1 MDGYI
6 GCQIRQ
12 INENCIVMHQSEL
25 INKMERIFRE
35 DINKLRSRDMP
46 FGTNNRNARP
56 KDEEVLISKEDQTK
70 YWSGIGMLLYLVNY
84 LRLDLS
90 NAVHELPKVNDGA
103 TGLFEV
109 IVVVL
114 QGQSLIVPR
123 MVLQAMSTPIFC
135 FFANTKGSIRDSLPS
150 TLLTDFT

>member
-1 MDGYI
+1 MVICVYIDDTLCAGDINALKLFKKELRTFFSTKEEGKMDGYI

-70 YWSGIGMLLYLVNY
+70 Y
-84 LRLDLS
+84 
-90 NAVHELPKVNDGA
+90 
-103 TGLFEV
+103 
-109 IVVVL
+109 
-114 QGQSLIVPR
+114 
-123 MVLQAMSTPIFC
+123 
-135 FFANTKGSIRDSLPS
+135 
-150 TLLTDFT
+150 